1 MAQST
6 SAEKAVAAKNTVT
19 LTDNSTGRSWE
30 IPVLEGT
37 AGPRVID
44 VRRLY
49 ADTGFFTYDPGYTS
63 TGSCDSTI
71 TFIDGDEGVLRHG
84 G

>member
-6 SAEKAVAAKNTVT
+6 SAEKTSAGPNTVT

-30 IPVLEGT
+30 MPILEGNE
-37 AGPRVID
+37 GPRVID

-49 ADTGFFTYDPGYTS
+49 ADTGFFTYDPGFGATA
-63 TGSCDSTI
+63 SCDSAI
-71 TFIDGDEGVLRHG
+71 T
-84 G
+84 